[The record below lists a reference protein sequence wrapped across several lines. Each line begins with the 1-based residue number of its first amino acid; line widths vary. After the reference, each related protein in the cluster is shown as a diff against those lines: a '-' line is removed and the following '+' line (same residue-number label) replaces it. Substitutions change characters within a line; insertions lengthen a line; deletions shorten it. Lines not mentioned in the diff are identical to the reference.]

1 MTGEIPKGLDAIEGH
16 NLGTIKALL
25 DGDTGAEMNQSV

>member
-1 MTGEIPKGLDAIEGH
+1 MTGEIIGLDAIEGH